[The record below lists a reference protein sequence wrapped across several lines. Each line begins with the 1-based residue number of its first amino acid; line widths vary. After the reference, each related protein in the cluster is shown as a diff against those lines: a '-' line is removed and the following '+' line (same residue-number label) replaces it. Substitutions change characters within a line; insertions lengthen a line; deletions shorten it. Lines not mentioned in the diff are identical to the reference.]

1 MGKDA
6 YIMVRFYGV
15 HKAESITKKLYKEG
29 KLSEKLYNALISEIE
44 NYF

>member
-6 YIMVRFYGV
+6 YTMVKFYGV
-15 HKAESITKKLYKEG
+15 HEAERIAKRLYKEG
-29 KLSEKLYNALISEIE
+29 KLSEKLYIALISEIE